1 MNTSE
6 LETEIKKLIEGDIES
21 TPESLDKYSKDAS
34 IFKVTPTLIIYPK
47 NSNDVKQVVKF
58 VARNKPAHPE
68 LSITAR
74 SAGTCMSGGA
84 INDSIIMDFT
94 KYMNEIIDFKE
105 ESALH
110 YGFKMTGS
118 VTAMPGVY
126 YRDFEEFTLSKGM
139 LMPTY
144 TASREICAIGGMV
157 ANNSGGEKTI
167 KYGKVENFIKSLK
180 VVFRDGNEY
189 EIKALTKTELV
200 AKCAG
205 DSMESEL
212 YTDIYNLIKENETEI
227 NSAKPKVSKNSAG
240 YYLWNTVVSKASEGP
255 ELVEGSEE
263 KYFDLC
269 RLVVGSQGTL
279 GIITEIT
286 WYLIPEEKHKMMH
299 VSFLKK
305 TDQIGNI
312 VEEILPLGPESVESY
327 DDYSLTLAIKFF
339 PDFIRQM
346 SIFEFIKMGISF
358 IPEVFMMLRG
368 GLPKLVVITE
378 FSESSIEA
386 CQDKVNK
393 LDQVLKNSNKD
404 FINNSGLQTRIT
416 NAQEGQKYWRIRHES
431 FNLLRKH
438 VKGKHTA
445 PFIDDIC
452 VSPYDLPEFL
462 PKLNNILKDYK
473 LVYTIAG
480 HAGNGNFHIIPLM
493 DFKDIK
499 TRDIIMEVSNK
510 VYDLV
515 AEYKGTITA
524 EHNDGLIRTPY
535 LDKMFSPNIL
545 SLFKKTKEIFDPLNI
560 FNPRKK
566 VGADKTYMYD
576 HIDLE
581 KPDQKHSS

>member
-6 LETEIKKLIEGDIES
+6 LEIEIKKLIEGDTES
-21 TPESLDKYSKDAS
+21 STESLDKYSKDAS
-34 IFKVTPTLIIYPK
+34 IFKITPTLVVYPK

-105 ESALH
+105 ESVMH

-126 YRDFEEFTLSKGM
+126 YRDFEEFTLGKGM

-180 VVFRDGNEY
+180 IVLRDGNEY
-189 EIKALTKTELV
+189 EVKPL
-200 AKCAG
+200 AKKQLEVKCVG

-212 YTDIYNLIKENETEI
+212 YKDIYKLITENLNDINE
-227 NSAKPKVSKNSAG
+227 AKPKVSKNSAG
-240 YYLWNTVVSKASEGP
+240 YYLWNILGTNEKG
-255 ELVEGSEE
+255 EE
-263 KYFDLC
+263 VFDLC
-269 RLVVGSQGTL
+269 RLIVGSQGTL

-286 WYLIPEEKHKMMH
+286 WYLVPQEKYKMMH
-299 VSFLKK
+299 VSFLKN
-305 TDQIGNI
+305 TDKIGEI
-312 VEEILPLGPESVESY
+312 VNEILPLGPESVESY

-346 SIFEFIKMGISF
+346 NIFEFIKMGISF
-358 IPEVFMMLRG
+358 IPEAFMMLRG

-386 CQDKVNK
+386 CKDKVNK
-393 LDQVLKNSNKD
+393 LDQVLKNSDKD
-404 FINNSGLQTRIT
+404 FVNNSGLQTRIT
-416 NAQEGQKYWRIRHES
+416 NSHEGEKYWRIRHES

-462 PKLNNILKDYK
+462 PRLNAILKEYK

-493 DFKDIK
+493 DFKDVK
-499 TRDIIMEVSNK
+499 TRDIIMELSEK

-515 AEYKGTITA
+515 HEYKGTITA
-524 EHNDGLIRTPY
+524 EHNDGLVRTPY
-535 LDKMFSPNIL
+535 LDKMFSSNIL

-581 KPDQKHSS
+581 KPTQKYNL